1 MLLLGSSSSW
11 VGWVFAGMNNQFR
24 RDNRIYKNRLIAL
37 LLGTS
42 TMTGNMNN
50 GKNRRLS
57 MCALS
62 ENGGNILLYETGNEL
77 A

>member
-50 GKNRRLS
+50 GKNDVF
-57 MCALS
+57 
-62 ENGGNILLYETGNEL
+62 LYLVKSN
-77 A
+77 